1 MSGLI
6 KGDQNVG
13 KKANGEVT
21 VKVANPKP
29 QAKPEAKP
37 ESQTTGTAQ
46 TQQQTQANLAKPNS
60 QANQGNTQ
68 NVNQTQA
75 QTQSQPQNQTQTK
88 TQELVNPYP
97 QFSQKTPTGPVSGVG
112 PQLKVGPKYGVG
124 PNIAIPPPNRLGVG
138 PANIPYANGGQM
150 GMNNMNNQMNPNA
163 NMSRPLQQL
172 NTISQNSFQRNIS
185 TGYQNMQRG
194 PNNLQQAG
202 QNQNQNLNTAEAKN
216 LNNQTL
222 AKEEP
227 KPEVKKPEPEPV
239 REIYKTMYPDSK
251 IVKYEGEMK
260 NGKRHGLGKSFYKS
274 GQLMYEGTFIN
285 DMPDDNGNTVKL
297 YYENTNI
304 MYEGKCQLG
313 VKVGFGKIFWDNGQ
327 EQYAGNWY
335 NNMPDG
341 EDCKVYGKDGS
352 LIFEGRLVNGINKFA
367 GMVKYQ
373 YGAPI

>member
-1 MSGLI
+1 M

-21 VKVANPKP
+21 VKVSNAKP
-29 QAKPEAKP
+29 QAKPESKP
-37 ESQTTGTAQ
+37 QTQTPSTAQ
-46 TQQQTQANLAKPNS
+46 TQQAQANLAKQNIQPN
-60 QANQGNTQ
+60 QANTQ
-68 NVNQTQA
+68 TVNQTQTQTKTPT
-75 QTQSQPQNQTQTK
+75 QTQLQTQTQ

-97 QFSQKTPTGPVSGVG
+97 QFNQKTPTGPVSGVG
-112 PQLKVGPKYGVG
+112 SQLNAGPKYGVG

-138 PANIPYANGGQM
+138 PGNIPYSNAGQM
-150 GMNNMNNQMNPNA
+150 GMNNMNNMNNQMNQMNPNP

-172 NTISQNSFQRNIS
+172 NNINQNSFQRNIS

-202 QNQNQNLNTAEAKN
+202 QNTNPAETKNLTQQNLV
-216 LNNQTL
+216 
-222 AKEEP
+222 KEEP
-227 KPEVKKPEPEPV
+227 QKPEVKKPEPEPE

-260 NGKRHGLGKSFYKS
+260 SGKRHGMGKSFYKS
-274 GQLMYEGTFIN
+274 GQLMYEGTFVN
-285 DMPDDNGNTVKL
+285 DMPDDNGGIVKL
-297 YYENTNI
+297 YYENSNI

-327 EQYAGNWY
+327 EQYSGNWY

-341 EDCKVYGKDGS
+341 EECKVYGKDGG
-352 LIFEGRLVNGINKFA
+352 LVFEGRLVNGINKFA